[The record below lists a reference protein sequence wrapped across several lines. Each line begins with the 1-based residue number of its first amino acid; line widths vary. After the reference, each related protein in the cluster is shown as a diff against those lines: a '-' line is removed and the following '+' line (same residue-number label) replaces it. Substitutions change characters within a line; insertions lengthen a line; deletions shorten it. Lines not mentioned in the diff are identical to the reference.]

1 MKALRYFLLC
11 RAKGNAGEL
20 IFLTLMF
27 IFWPYIAKSQYPF
40 FEMYLGLR
48 SLSLFAAMKVWQSG
62 PVGFSPEETANIYNA
77 PIDRKIVAAFGVLKT
92 HSYSI
97 GLFLVCA
104 ISFVFSHCGLLR
116 IGRDDSVS
124 FGCRI

>member
-1 MKALRYFLLC
+1 MPREKKRGRADLFNADVYFF
-11 RAKGNAGEL
+11 GL
-20 IFLTLMF
+20 IYCE
-27 IFWPYIAKSQYPF
+27 ISIPV

-62 PVGFSPEETANIYNA
+62 TVG
-77 PIDRKIVAAFGVLKT
+77 
-92 HSYSI
+92 
-97 GLFLVCA
+97 
-104 ISFVFSHCGLLR
+104 FSHCGLLR

>member
-11 RAKGNAGEL
+11 RAKRNAGEL

-27 IFWPYIAKSQYPF
+27 IFSALYIAKSQYPF

-62 PVGFSPEETANIYNA
+62 PVGFS
-77 PIDRKIVAAFGVLKT
+77 
-92 HSYSI
+92 
-97 GLFLVCA
+97 
-104 ISFVFSHCGLLR
+104 HCGLLR
-116 IGRDDSVS
+116 IGWDDSVS